1 MDFFENVSLFSSL
14 SLEERLNLSCFC
26 QLRDLKKWEILF
38 NEWEEGNSMYVLKTW
53 TISVEKE
60 KNWKNV
66 KLWIIESEDILWEMS
81 LFWNSHKR
89 MASAIV
95 LEDSTLIT
103 ILSFSLK
110 ELFFKNP
117 ELHEKIK
124 SIVLEREKNNEIVLK

>member
-1 MDFFENVSLFSSL
+1 
-14 SLEERLNLSCFC
+14 
-26 QLRDLKKWEILF
+26 
-38 NEWEEGNSMYVLKTW
+38 
-53 TISVEKE
+53 
-60 KNWKNV
+60 
-66 KLWIIESEDILWEMS
+66 
-81 LFWNSHKR
+81 

-110 ELFFKNP
+110 ELFLKNP